1 MSFIPEQKNHLFH
14 RIEIEDTS
22 LEVKNYFCILIEVL
36 RGLVKYDVTATVSFT
51 VTSFYHLLT
60 IASP

>member
-1 MSFIPEQKNHLFH
+1 MSFISELKNHLFH

-22 LEVKNYFCILIEVL
+22 LQVKNFFCILIEVL
-36 RGLVKYDVTATVSFT
+36 RGLVKYDVTAVVSF
-51 VTSFYHLLT
+51 TSFYHLLT